1 MVWNDIFNM
10 IYLKNFW
17 TYFKFWRVYDL
28 TMHILLS
35 VALLSKGFRSF
46 GEYSYKSYID
56 HQCSDRSGIE
66 TCENIKNWRNFLDD
80 MEGAFLALAAT
91 QSMLR
96 LIYWLQLHPKVGPIG
111 Q

>member
-1 MVWNDIFNM
+1 MIWHDVFNM

-46 GEYSYKSYID
+46 GEYSYDNYLG
-56 HQCSDRSGIE
+56 CSERSGIVS
-66 TCENIKNWRNFLDD
+66 CEDIENWRKFLDD
-80 MEGAFLALAAT
+80 LEGAFLSLAAT

-96 LIYWLQLHPKVGPIG
+96 LIYWLQLHPKIGPIG